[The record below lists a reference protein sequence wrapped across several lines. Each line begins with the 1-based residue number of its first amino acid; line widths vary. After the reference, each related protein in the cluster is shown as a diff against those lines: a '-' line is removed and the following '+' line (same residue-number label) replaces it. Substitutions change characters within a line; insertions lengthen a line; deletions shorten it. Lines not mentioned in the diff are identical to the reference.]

1 MKGLEQIALDLEELA
16 AEVAARQLDDLASS
30 LWMAAV
36 AARMEWI
43 SSGDRRARLTPNL
56 DAIMASAS
64 KCGDLPAVKLAGAAI
79 AAAEG
84 G

>member
-1 MKGLEQIALDLEELA
+1 MAVRLVIFGRQGAGKGTQ
-16 AEVAARQLDDLASS
+16 SS
-30 LWMAAV
+30 LLSTHYGAPHISTGDMFRDHK
-36 AARMEWI
+36 ARGTEL
-43 SSGDRRARLTPNL
+43 GKTV

-64 KCGDLPAVKLAGAAI
+64 KCGNLPAVKLAGAAI